1 VVNVKRHR
9 VAIAGLGGVA
19 QGAHLPAY
27 QALGERLGIEVVGG
41 AEPDDERRA
50 AITAIPTFASVEQ
63 MLAEARPEVVDVTVQ
78 PGPAKAA
85 VIRQCLDAG
94 CHVLAQKPFM
104 KDLGEAAALVDYA
117 KDKGRHLAVNVQA
130 RFAPAFRAAR
140 DLVAEGAIGTPLSAF
155 ITSTFP
161 LAGQHMAVEMGIH
174 EMDLLRFWLGLDP
187 VRVRASATDLRD
199 GRCHIV
205 MEADFGSATGL
216 IVEENHGAV
225 VRPWSFRIL
234 GSDGTIEGQEQ
245 FGTVEPAWLVVHK
258 PGAEAETVALEYAYL
273 PDAFALVMGS
283 LLEAID
289 SGRPAPTSAEDHLS
303 SLAGVLAAERSLR
316 SGTFEKVETL

>member
-1 VVNVKRHR
+1 MVNVKRHR

-19 QGAHLPAY
+19 TGAHLPAY
-27 QALGERLGIEVVGG
+27 QALGQRLGIDVVGG
-41 AEPDDERRA
+41 AEPDPERRA
-50 AITAIPTFASVEQ
+50 AVTGITTFASVAEL
-63 MLAEARPEVVDVTVQ
+63 LAETEPEVVDVTVP
-78 PGPAKAA
+78 PGPAKAE

-117 KDKGRHLAVNVQA
+117 RERNRTLAVNVQA
-130 RFAPAFRAAR
+130 RYAPAFRAAR
-140 DLVAEGAIGTPLSAF
+140 DLISEGRIGTPLSAY

-161 LAGQHMAVEMGIH
+161 LAGESMVVEMGIH

-187 VRVRASATDLRD
+187 LRARASATPLAD

-205 MEADFGSATGL
+205 VEADFGSAVGL

-234 GSDGTIEGQEQ
+234 GTDGTIEGREQ
-245 FGTVEPAWLVVHK
+245 FGTVEPAALTVHRT
-258 PGAEAETVALEYAYL
+258 GAESEDVALDYAYL

-283 LLEAID
+283 LLDAID
-289 SGRPAPTSAEDHLS
+289 NDLPAPTSAEDHLA

-316 SGTFEKVETL
+316 TGTFEKVETP